1 MQVQK
6 LMQESLVKSSLKLLN
21 IRGNDLEV
29 EPRVLERHG
38 VGELIHRPHDLMI
51 YGIGVSW

>member
-21 IRGNDLEV
+21 IRGNDLDV
-29 EPRVLERHG
+29 EPQVLERHG